1 MKNCIVWSFSIFTP
15 LRILLAKNKEDEKK
29 VIWKICG
36 RIEVR
41 TAFCSGNLKEGDSF
55 EELRAD
61 ARIMLKIYILNGTQG
76 RGLDISGSG

>member
-1 MKNCIVWSFSIFTP
+1 MCTL
-15 LRILLAKNKEDEKK
+15 LRTLLAKNKEDEKK

-41 TAFCSGNLKEGDSF
+41 TGFCSGNLTEGDNF

-61 ARIMLKIYILNGTQG
+61 ASIILKIYILNRRQG
-76 RGLDISGSG
+76 RGLDTSGSG